1 MPHSFFKEV
10 FPSSIASLPLAEAL
24 PGELV
29 SFVGVGNNLSILFTP
44 DLLLSTMSNI
54 EEQLADL
61 PPSSLSPLPP
71 SQLIPGKPCLAK
83 FSEDG
88 VLYRAKVCS
97 MPQDNVVRIM
107 FVDYGNFEEKATAE
121 VMVLPEYLTKLGPA
135 TIEVKLANQ
144 LRRQVKE
151 GGLVRSE
158 SESLSMGREKRLGRT
173 RPPQNGASLG
183 GGRQLMGD

>member
-1 MPHSFFKEV
+1 MSCLRIFFSLLSSSFSKEV
-10 FPSSIASLPLAEAL
+10 FPNSLASLPLAEAL

-29 SFVGVGNNLSILFTP
+29 SFLGGGNNLSILYTP
-44 DLLLSTMSNI
+44 DLLLPTLSKI
-54 EEQLADL
+54 KEQLVDF
-61 PPSSLSPLPP
+61 PPSSLSPLPL

-97 MPQDNVVRIM
+97 MPQDNLVQIM

-121 VMVLPEYLTKLGPA
+121 VMVMTEYLTKLGPA

-144 LRRQVKE
+144 PRRQLKE
-151 GGLVRSE
+151 AGLV
-158 SESLSMGREKRLGRT
+158 GT
-173 RPPQNGASLG
+173 RVNLCPGVKKCP
-183 GGRQLMGD
+183 